1 MEDSERFDVKRRA
14 LDKGI
19 FSWHFNVRLKLLRIM
34 GLNGYSLFAFV
45 LGVLAGILIMQLD

>member
-1 MEDSERFDVKRRA
+1 MEDSERFEVKRRA

-19 FSWHFNVRLKLLRIM
+19 FSWHFNLRLKLLRFM